1 MNTVVE
7 PLSSIIEKITN
18 KEILLPDFQRTF
30 VWKEEEKQS
39 RLIASVLAKMPV
51 GSILLLNSNSS
62 DYAYKMIGCKQRK
75 TSNELGIH
83 GEILALLD
91 GQQRMTVLTNAFSD
105 VVFEMAGSVANLVNP
120 NALKRRFFLRI
131 PKYQSEE
138 DTVEDFF
145 GAKVLELPWKDAE
158 KDEPEFL
165 ADEIYEAIKAVNF
178 NATGHDCF
186 NPFLK
191 NPPAKSELI
200 NYCSTGK
207 EYLIPLFLLTG
218 NNDAWLTQI
227 IKRISE
233 NIQIDIIS
241 EFDQLPIEDRASFVK
256 NILTKDIQELAE
268 HPDRI
273 AERAEFESE
282 LKKQGDIWAISL
294 KNYLVSCLNYIQ
306 LNQIIVDNHKRAR
319 AINIYENLNKGGVPL
334 GTFELIMAKFA
345 SVSDENYHDKIV
357 NNIKK
362 DRTYPEMVYSSV
374 LKNNGEIKSYINS
387 DAYTATL
394 KLKCIDVENDDMV
407 RAYIDAYLDVI
418 SLYSHCPD
426 FDTDKLNVSLVKRD
440 KILAV
445 TPEALKDN
453 CDAVVEALDLAL
465 FFFQMRCG
473 IRNIKE
479 MNYGLLLVVVAY
491 LLLNPQYRDDS
502 MTYDYLDAWYW
513 SVMFSGYFN
522 SDQTEKAIICIKKL
536 INLFDTQDTMWLKGI
551 RQDIFKVN
559 YFTEKEFLLLNKD
572 DGTGITPKDFL
583 RDTICQFFMINT
595 YKGIFEDSV
604 LISPFTDAVLEKHH
618 VIPLGSLIY
627 PDEKIKKAEEHL
639 RKKKDYFLNS
649 PVNFIYITD
658 DENRAI
664 SDDKMPDY
672 TQRIMNYASK
682 SLLGLIGTFDASSE
696 SNCKQILSSR
706 YDDIVGKVQQ
716 HIDTLVP

>member
-1 MNTVVE
+1 MVAE
-7 PLSSIIEKITN
+7 QGLSVAELKAG
-18 KEILLPDFQRTF
+18 LATF
-30 VWKEEEKQS
+30 SKRELTIFTSVYPQLTSGGEFNPM
-39 RLIASVLAKMPV
+39 IASDPLT
-51 GSILLLNSNSS
+51 L
-62 DYAYKMIGCKQRK
+62 YKSVSEKLVDEFGY
-75 TSNELGIH
+75 SGI
-83 GEILALLD
+83 
-91 GQQRMTVLTNAFSD
+91 
-105 VVFEMAGSVANLVNP
+105 
-120 NALKRRFFLRI
+120 
-131 PKYQSEE
+131 
-138 DTVEDFF
+138 
-145 GAKVLELPWKDAE
+145 
-158 KDEPEFL
+158 
-165 ADEIYEAIKAVNF
+165 
-178 NATGHDCF
+178 
-186 NPFLK
+186 
-191 NPPAKSELI
+191 
-200 NYCSTGK
+200 
-207 EYLIPLFLLTG
+207 
-218 NNDAWLTQI
+218 WLTQI

-241 EFDQLPIEDRASFVK
+241 KFDQLPIENRTSFVK

-282 LKKQGDIWAISL
+282 LKKQGDIWATSL

-345 SVSDENYHDKIV
+345 SESDENYHDKIV

-362 DRTYPEMVYSSV
+362 NRTYPEMIYSSV
-374 LKNNGEIKSYINS
+374 LKNNGEIKGYINS

-407 RAYIDAYLDVI
+407 RAYIEAYLDVI

-440 KILAV
+440 KILAI
-445 TPEALKDN
+445 TPKALKDN

-491 LLLNPQYRDDS
+491 LLLNPQYRDDP

-536 INLFDTQDTMWLKGI
+536 INMFNTQDTTWLKRI
-551 RQDIFKVN
+551 RQEIFKAN

-572 DGTGITPKDFL
+572 DGTGIMPKDFL
-583 RDTICQFFMINT
+583 RDAICQFFMINT

-658 DENRAI
+658 DENIAI
-664 SDDKMPDY
+664 SDDKMSDY

>member
-7 PLSSIIEKITN
+7 PLSNIIEKITK
-18 KEILLPDFQRTF
+18 KEILLPDFQRNF
-30 VWKEEEKQS
+30 VWREEEKQS

-62 DYAYKMIGCKQRK
+62 DYAYKMVGCKQRK
-75 TSNELGIH
+75 TSSELGIR

-91 GQQRMTVLTNAFSD
+91 GQQRMTVLTNAFSN
-105 VVFEMAGSVANLVNP
+105 VVFEMAGSAANLVNQ

-131 PKYQSEE
+131 PKYQCEE
-138 DTVEDFF
+138 EAVEDFF

-165 ADEIYEAIKAVNF
+165 ADEIYEAIKVINF
-178 NATGHDCF
+178 NATGNDCY
-186 NPFLK
+186 NPFLE

-200 NYCSTGK
+200 NFCSTGK

-227 IKRISE
+227 LKRISE

-241 EFDQLPIEDRASFVK
+241 EFDQLQVDDRLSFVQ
-256 NILTKDIQELAE
+256 NVLTKDIQELAE

-306 LNQIIVDNHKRAR
+306 LNQIIVDNRKRAR

-362 DRTYPEMVYSSV
+362 TRTYPEMIYSSA
-374 LKNNGEIKSYINS
+374 LKNNGDIKNYINS
-387 DAYTATL
+387 DAYSATL
-394 KLKCIDVENDDMV
+394 MLKCIDVENDDMV
-407 RAYIDAYLDVI
+407 SAYVDAYLDVI
-418 SLYSHCPD
+418 SLYSHCSD
-426 FDTDKLNVSLVKRD
+426 FDVDKLNVSLVKRD

-491 LLLNPQYRDDS
+491 LLLNPQYKNNPL
-502 MTYDYLDAWYW
+502 TYDYLDAWYW
-513 SVMFSGYFN
+513 SVVFSGYFN

-536 INLFDTQDTMWLKGI
+536 INLFDTQDTSWLKGI
-551 RQDIFKVN
+551 GQQIFKAN

-572 DGTGITPKDFL
+572 DGTGIMPKDFL
-583 RDTICQFFMINT
+583 RDTVCQFFMINT
-595 YKGIFEDSV
+595 YKGIFENSV
-604 LISPFTDAVLEKHH
+604 LISPFTNATLEKHH
-618 VIPLGSLIY
+618 VIPLGSLLY
-627 PDEKIKKAEEHL
+627 PDEKIKKAEEPL
-639 RKKKDYFLNS
+639 RKKRDYFLNS

-658 DENRAI
+658 DENIAI
-664 SDDKMPDY
+664 SDDKLSDY

-682 SLLGLIGTFDASSE
+682 SLLGLIGTFDASNE
-696 SNCKQILSSR
+696 SSCKQILSAR

-716 HIDTLVP
+716 HIDMLVP

>member
-18 KEILLPDFQRTF
+18 KEILLPDFQRNF
-30 VWKEEEKQS
+30 VWREEEKQS

-62 DYAYKMIGCKQRK
+62 DYAYKMVGCKQRK

-91 GQQRMTVLTNAFSD
+91 GQQRMTVLTNAFSN
-105 VVFEMAGSVANLVNP
+105 VVFEMAGSAVNLVNQ

-138 DTVEDFF
+138 GTVEDFF
-145 GAKVLELPWKDAE
+145 GAKVLELPWKDSE

-165 ADEIYEAIKAVNF
+165 ADEIYEAIKVVNF

-186 NPFLK
+186 NPFLE

-241 EFDQLPIEDRASFVK
+241 EFDQLPIEDRVSFVQ

-282 LKKQGDIWAISL
+282 LKKQGDIWATSL

-306 LNQIIVDNHKRAR
+306 LNQIIVDNRKRAR

-362 DRTYPEMVYSSV
+362 TRTYPEMVYSSA

-394 KLKCIDVENDDMV
+394 RLKCIDVENDDMV
-407 RAYIDAYLDVI
+407 SAYIDAYLDVI

-491 LLLNPQYRDDS
+491 LLLNPQYRDDP

-536 INLFDTQDTMWLKGI
+536 INLFDTQDATWLKGI
-551 RQDIFKVN
+551 RQEIFKAN

-572 DGTGITPKDFL
+572 DGTGIMPKDFL
-583 RDTICQFFMINT
+583 RDTICQFFMIIT
-595 YKGIFEDSV
+595 YKGIFKDSV
-604 LISPFTDAVLEKHH
+604 LISPFTDAALEKHH

-627 PDEKIKKAEEHL
+627 PDEKIKKAEEPL
-639 RKKKDYFLNS
+639 RKKRDYFLNS

-658 DENRAI
+658 EENIAI
-664 SDDKMPDY
+664 SDDKVSDY

-696 SNCKQILSSR
+696 LNCKQILSSR

>member
-7 PLSSIIEKITN
+7 PLSNIIEKITN
-18 KEILLPDFQRTF
+18 KEILLPDFQRNF
-30 VWKEEEKQS
+30 VWRDEEKQS

-62 DYAYKMIGCKQRK
+62 DYAYKMVGCKQRK
-75 TSNELGIH
+75 TSSELEIQ

-91 GQQRMTVLTNAFSD
+91 GQQRMTVLTNAFSN
-105 VVFEMAGSVANLVNP
+105 VVFEMAGSVANLVNK

-131 PKYQSEE
+131 PKYKCE
-138 DTVEDFF
+138 DGAVEDFF
-145 GAKVLELPWKDAE
+145 GAKILELPWKDAE

-165 ADEIYEAIKAVNF
+165 ADEIYEAIKVINF
-178 NATGHDCF
+178 NATGNDCY
-186 NPFLK
+186 NPFLQ

-200 NYCSTGK
+200 NFCSTGK

-227 IKRISE
+227 LKRISE

-241 EFDQLPIEDRASFVK
+241 EFDQLQHEDRLSFVQK
-256 NILTKDIQELAE
+256 VLTKDIQELAE

-282 LKKQGDIWAISL
+282 LKKQGDIWATSL

-306 LNQIIVDNHKRAR
+306 LNQIIVDNRKRAR

-362 DRTYPEMVYSSV
+362 TRIYPEMIYSSP
-374 LKNNGEIKSYINS
+374 LKNNVDIRNYINS
-387 DAYTATL
+387 DAYSATL
-394 KLKCIDVENDDMV
+394 KLKCIDEENEDMV
-407 RAYIDAYLDVI
+407 AAYIDAYLDVI

-426 FDTDKLNVSLVKRD
+426 FNVDKLNISLVKRD
-440 KILAV
+440 KILTV
-445 TPEALKDN
+445 TPEALRDN

-491 LLLNPQYRDDS
+491 LLLNPQYKNNPL
-502 MTYDYLDAWYW
+502 TYDYLDAWYW
-513 SVMFSGYFN
+513 SVVFSGYFN
-522 SDQTEKAIICIKKL
+522 SDQTEKAIICIKRL
-536 INLFDTQDTMWLKGI
+536 INLFDTQDTAWLKGI
-551 RQDIFKVN
+551 GQQIFKAS

-572 DGTGITPKDFL
+572 DGTGIMPKDFL

-595 YKGIFEDSV
+595 YKGIFDNSV
-604 LISPFTDAVLEKHH
+604 LISPFTDATLEKHH
-618 VIPLGSLIY
+618 VIPLGSLVY
-627 PDEKIKKAEEHL
+627 PDEKIRKAEEPL
-639 RKKKDYFLNS
+639 RKKRDYFLNS

-658 DENRAI
+658 NENIAI
-664 SDDKMPDY
+664 SDDKLSDY

-682 SLLGLIGTFDASSE
+682 SLLGLIGTFDASNETS
-696 SNCKQILSSR
+696 CKQILSAR

-716 HIDTLVP
+716 HIDMLVP

>member
-18 KEILLPDFQRTF
+18 REILLPDFQRAF

-39 RLIASVLAKMPV
+39 RLIASVLAKMPD
-51 GSILLLNSNSS
+51 GSILLLNSDSS

-75 TSNELGIH
+75 TSNELGLRS
-83 GEILALLD
+83 ETLALLD

-105 VVFEMAGSVANLVNP
+105 VVFEMAGSVANLVNQ

-145 GAKVLELPWKDAE
+145 GAKVLKLPWKDAE

-165 ADEIYEAIKAVNF
+165 ADEIYEAIKVVNF
-178 NATGHDCF
+178 NATGQDCF

-241 EFDQLPIEDRASFVK
+241 KFDQLPIENRTSFVK

-282 LKKQGDIWAISL
+282 LKKQGDIWATSL

-345 SVSDENYHDKIV
+345 SESDENYHDKIV

-362 DRTYPEMVYSSV
+362 NRTYPEMIYSSV
-374 LKNNGEIKSYINS
+374 LKNNGEIKGYINS

-407 RAYIDAYLDVI
+407 RAYIEAYLDVI

-440 KILAV
+440 KILAI
-445 TPEALKDN
+445 TPKALKDN

-491 LLLNPQYRDDS
+491 LLLNPQYRDDP

-536 INLFDTQDTMWLKGI
+536 INMFNTQDTTWLKRI
-551 RQDIFKVN
+551 RQEIFKAN

-572 DGTGITPKDFL
+572 DGTGIMPKDFL
-583 RDTICQFFMINT
+583 RDAICQFFMINT

-658 DENRAI
+658 DENIAI
-664 SDDKMPDY
+664 SDDKMSDY

>member
-18 KEILLPDFQRTF
+18 REILLPDFQRAF

-51 GSILLLNSNSS
+51 GSILLLNSDSS

-75 TSNELGIH
+75 TSNELGLRS
-83 GEILALLD
+83 ETLALLD

-105 VVFEMAGSVANLVNP
+105 VVFEMAGSVANLVNQ

-145 GAKVLELPWKDAE
+145 GAKVLKLPWKDAE

-165 ADEIYEAIKAVNF
+165 ADEIYEAIKVVNF
-178 NATGHDCF
+178 NATGQDCF

-241 EFDQLPIEDRASFVK
+241 KFDQLPIENRTSFVK

-282 LKKQGDIWAISL
+282 LKKQGDIWATSL

-345 SVSDENYHDKIV
+345 SESDENYHDKIV

-362 DRTYPEMVYSSV
+362 NRTYPEMIYSSV
-374 LKNNGEIKSYINS
+374 LKNNGEIKGYINS

-407 RAYIDAYLDVI
+407 RAYIEAYLDVI

-440 KILAV
+440 KILAI
-445 TPEALKDN
+445 TPKALKDN

-491 LLLNPQYRDDS
+491 LLLNPQYRDDP

-536 INLFDTQDTMWLKGI
+536 INMFNTQDTTWLKRI
-551 RQDIFKVN
+551 RQEIFKAN

-572 DGTGITPKDFL
+572 DGTGIMPKDFL
-583 RDTICQFFMINT
+583 RDAICQFFMINT

-658 DENRAI
+658 DENIAI
-664 SDDKMPDY
+664 SDDKVSDY

-682 SLLGLIGTFDASSE
+682 SLLGLIGTFDTSSE
-696 SNCKQILSSR
+696 SNCKQILASR

>member
-18 KEILLPDFQRTF
+18 REILLPDFQRAF

-51 GSILLLNSNSS
+51 GSILLLNSDSS

-75 TSNELGIH
+75 TSNELGLRS
-83 GEILALLD
+83 ETLALLD

-105 VVFEMAGSVANLVNP
+105 VVFEMAGSVANLVNQ

-145 GAKVLELPWKDAE
+145 GAKVLKLPWKDAE

-165 ADEIYEAIKAVNF
+165 ADEIYEAIKVVNF
-178 NATGHDCF
+178 NATGQDCF

-241 EFDQLPIEDRASFVK
+241 KFDQLPIEDRTSFVK

-282 LKKQGDIWAISL
+282 LKKQGDIWATSL

-345 SVSDENYHDKIV
+345 SESDENYHDKIV

-362 DRTYPEMVYSSV
+362 NRTYPEMVYSSV

-387 DAYTATL
+387 DAYTASL

-407 RAYIDAYLDVI
+407 RAYIEAYLDVI

-445 TPEALKDN
+445 TPKALKDN

-479 MNYGLLLVVVAY
+479 MNYGLLIVVVAY
-491 LLLNPQYRDDS
+491 LLLNPQYRDDP

-536 INLFDTQDTMWLKGI
+536 INMFNTQDTTWLKRI
-551 RQDIFKVN
+551 RQEIFKAN

-572 DGTGITPKDFL
+572 DGTGIMPKDFL

-658 DENRAI
+658 EENIAI
-664 SDDKMPDY
+664 SDDKMSDY
-672 TQRIMNYASK
+672 TQRIMNYASR